1 MDLNLFPTKGNLI
14 LIKNSLRLAEQGYDL
29 LDKKRNILIR
39 EMMDLIDRAKFVQDK
54 INDAYTEAYKALQT
68 ANVFLGVNNVSDIS
82 NCVDIDDS
90 IKIRTRSVMGVEIPE
105 ITHEPTKIHSQYDV
119 FNTTYQLDEA
129 FIKFTEVKDLTIE
142 LAGIESAVC
151 RLAVNIK
158 KTQKRANSLK
168 SIMIPR
174 YQKIVKEMTDFL
186 EEKEREEFTRLKV
199 IKHHNEANKNNA

>member
-14 LIKNSLRLAEQGYDL
+14 LVKNSLRLAEQGYDL

-39 EMMDLIDRAKFVQDK
+39 EMMDLIDRAKYVQDK
-54 INDAYTEAYKALQT
+54 INDAYTEAYKSLQT

-82 NCVDIDDS
+82 NCVDIDNS

-168 SIMIPR
+168 SIMIPK

-199 IKHHNEANKNNA
+199 IKHHNEAKKNNA

>member
-186 EEKEREEFTRLKV
+186 EE
-199 IKHHNEANKNNA
+199 